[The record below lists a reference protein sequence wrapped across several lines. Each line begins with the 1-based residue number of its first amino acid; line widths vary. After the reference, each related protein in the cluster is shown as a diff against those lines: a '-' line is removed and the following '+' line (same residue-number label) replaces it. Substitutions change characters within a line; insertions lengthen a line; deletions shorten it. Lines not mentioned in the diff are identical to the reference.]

1 MELSSTAPAATHL
14 HGRSW
19 GIPRARVPWWALH
32 ARRGEIEMIYK
43 MYQDAGGRLP
53 SLPEGGCRP
62 FSAEGR
68 KQVRMCASRHLSMP
82 NNACNKL
89 GEDKADTGGMEQ
101 IPSASKSEK
110 SCLTLIFYSPH
121 SECLENSDS
130 CAAHGP
136 VWARVFI
143 NTDTGCR
150 WEHCSF
156 CSLNSCN
163 FSTIKKKRAIR
174 SISTEYIFTDVVCL
188 IRYQRLRI
196 LLADPRSILN
206 S

>member
-1 MELSSTAPAATHL
+1 MGPPCEE
-14 HGRSW
+14 
-19 GIPRARVPWWALH
+19 
-32 ARRGEIEMIYK
+32 GEIEMIYK

-68 KQVRMCASRHLSMP
+68 KQVRMCVSRHLSMP